1 MTLDPD
7 IERAAVTLLA
17 VRDHSRKEL
26 RRKLDVRGFASADI
40 DAVLDDLTARSLLD
54 EARMAQAYADE
65 RSRKGFGP
73 ARVRHELRQK
83 GLEPDQIERHLL
95 SDAGQLLD
103 MIKVTH
109 DRKYGEELPVDT
121 RERARRGRFLA
132 YRGFPG
138 DLIRRFLDCS
148 PE

>member
-1 MTLDPD
+1 MSLDPD

-17 VRDHSRKEL
+17 ARDHSRQEL
-26 RRKLDVRGFASADI
+26 RRKLDIRGFASADI
-40 DAVLDDLTARSLLD
+40 DAVLDDLTERSLLD
-54 EARMAQAYADE
+54 EARMAEAYVDE

-73 ARVRHELRQK
+73 VRIRHELRQK
-83 GLEPDQIERHLL
+83 GLESDQIERHLV
-95 SDAGQLLD
+95 SDTDHLLD
-103 MIKVTH
+103 LIKTAH
-109 DRKYGEELPVDT
+109 DRKYGEELPADP
-121 RERARRGRFLA
+121 RERARRGRFLE